1 MTFDPYDNLPGKEDL
16 EKAGAA
22 DWLSEALSEQRKKD
36 AALRASLNKETG
48 SLKAEKRNLESLL
61 ELSPLDQAEEYTPDL
76 FAAEKAQVAK
86 KNASLSSLVG
96 DLKNS
101 KAAEKEMLKKLF
113 GD

>member
-22 DWLSEALSEQRKKD
+22 DWLSDALSEQKKKD

-48 SLKAEKRNLESLL
+48 RLKARKKDLESLL
-61 ELSPLDQAEEYTPDL
+61 ELPPLEQAEDDTPDI

-96 DLKNS
+96 DLENS